1 MNPKNKAGERAH
13 RNGRVGSTDF
23 IFLKRLKCGASATFS
38 ASSEATSTSPIG
50 HVLEPGTSARSAAFP
65 TGAIKILAG

>member
-38 ASSEATSTSPIG
+38 ASSEATSNSPIG
-50 HVLEPGTSARSAAFP
+50 HV
-65 TGAIKILAG
+65 